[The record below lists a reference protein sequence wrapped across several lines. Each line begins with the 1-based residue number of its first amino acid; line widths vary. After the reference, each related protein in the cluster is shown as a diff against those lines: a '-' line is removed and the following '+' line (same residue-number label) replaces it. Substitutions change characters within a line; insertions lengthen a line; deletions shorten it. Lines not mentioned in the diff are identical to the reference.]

1 MEPIIIESRIS
12 KNLAE
17 NQQYFDEKLR
27 VGMNYDMLTSKLQIA
42 GKSAVLYYINGMYKD
57 ELMQKVLQ
65 YLFSVK
71 GEEMPQS
78 ASEFLQNNI
87 PCTEVEL
94 EDRKEKILI
103 NILAGQIAL
112 LVDGFDKCFVFD
124 ARQFPTRGVEEPPK
138 DKTLRGSQDQRYRF
152 MH

>member
-112 LVDGFDKCFVFD
+112 LVDVLFLMQGSF
-124 ARQFPTRGVEEPPK
+124 RQEAWRNR
-138 DKTLRGSQDQRYRF
+138 LRIKHCAALK
-152 MH
+152 MVL

>member
-57 ELMQKVLQ
+57 
-65 YLFSVK
+65 
-71 GEEMPQS
+71 
-78 ASEFLQNNI
+78 
-87 PCTEVEL
+87 C
-94 EDRKEKILI
+94 
-103 NILAGQIAL
+103 L
-112 LVDGFDKCFVFD
+112 LYTS
-124 ARQFPTRGVEEPPK
+124 PSP
-138 DKTLRGSQDQRYRF
+138 RYS
-152 MH
+152 